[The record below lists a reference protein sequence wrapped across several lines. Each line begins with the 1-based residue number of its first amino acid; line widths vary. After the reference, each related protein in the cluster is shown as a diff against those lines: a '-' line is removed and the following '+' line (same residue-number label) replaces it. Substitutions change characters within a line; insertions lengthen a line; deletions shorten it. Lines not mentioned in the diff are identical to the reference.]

1 VADRGKDSTVKG
13 FLSTSLLVIGV
24 ILMSTGVS
32 VTVNAGSVSLATFL
46 CTMLGGFVFAAG
58 AP

>member
-1 VADRGKDSTVKG
+1 VADRGKGRAVNS
-13 FLSTSLLVIGV
+13 FLSTCLLVIGV
-24 ILMSTGVS
+24 ILLSTGVS

>member
-1 VADRGKDSTVKG
+1 MKG
-13 FLSTSLLVIGV
+13 LLSTSLLVIGV
-24 ILMSTGVS
+24 ILLSTGVS